1 MNKPTLTDLPSLDD
15 AANTSRRRFLK
26 SLIYSSA
33 IAISSPKL
41 AQAAFSGFAFKRLSF
56 EHHHTGSNIDITYFE
71 QGRYIESALKEINY
85 FMRDYHNNLVHAVD
99 PRLLD
104 QLHDLKLFL
113 GVKKPFHVVSG
124 YRSPETNASLR
135 RQSSGVAKHSLHMEG
150 KAIDIRIEGVAVKTI
165 RDAALTLQRGG
176 VGYYPNENFVHLDT
190 GDIRT
195 WRR

>member
-1 MNKPTLTDLPSLDD
+1 MNPSISNSRNQADV
-15 AANTSRRRFLK
+15 ANPSRRDFLK
-26 SLIYSSA
+26 TLAATSA
-33 IAISSPKL
+33 ITLATPKL
-41 AQAAFSGFAFKRLSF
+41 AQAAFSGFDVKRLAL
-56 EHHHTGSNIDITYFE
+56 EHHHTGASIDVTYYE
-71 QGRYIESALKEINY
+71 NGRYLKDALQEINF

-99 PRLLD
+99 PALLD

-113 GVKKPFHVVSG
+113 GVNKPFHVVSG

-135 RQSSGVAKHSLHMEG
+135 KNSRGVAKHSLHMEG
-150 KAIDIRIEGVAVKTI
+150 KAIDIRMEGIAVKSI

-176 VGYYPNENFVHLDT
+176 VGYYPNENFVHLDS